1 MRVEVR
7 LRREFFEA
15 TVADLRRPHPVAFE
29 RVGWV
34 FAKQTI
40 ASKHDVLLM
49 AVEYAPVA
57 EDDYLEDC
65 RVGAS
70 FNATAIR
77 AAMQRSRATG
87 MACLQIHLHDHH
99 GHTAFS
105 SVDCRTIDK
114 LASSLRV
121 VTPNIAHGG
130 LVLSADSATARIW
143 LPENNKRHTP
153 SRAVIVGFPMRFG
166 PRS

>member
-1 MRVEVR
+1 MRIEVR
-7 LRREFFEA
+7 LRRKFFE
-15 TVADLRRPHPVAFE
+15 TMVADLRRPHPVAYE

-34 FAKQTI
+34 FAKQTV
-40 ASKHDVLLM
+40 ASPHDILLF
-49 AVEYAPVA
+49 AVDYAAVA
-57 EDDYLEDC
+57 EEDYLEDN

-87 MACLQIHLHDHH
+87 LACLQVHLHDHH

-105 SVDCRTIDK
+105 SVDIRTIDK
-114 LASSLRV
+114 LTSSLRV
-121 VTPNIAHGG
+121 VAPEIAHGG
-130 LVLSADSATARIW
+130 VVLSHDSATTRIW
-143 LPENNKRHTP
+143 LPQTEHHTP
-153 SRAVIVGFPMRFG
+153 SRATIVGFPMRFG

>member
-7 LRREFFEA
+7 LLREFFET
-15 TVADLRRPHPVAFE
+15 TVADLRRPHPVAYE

-40 ASKHDVLLM
+40 ASEHDVLLF
-49 AVEYAPVA
+49 AVDYAPVA
-57 EDDYLEDC
+57 DEDYLEDSL
-65 RVGAS
+65 VGAS

-87 MACLQIHLHDHH
+87 MACLQVHLHDHH
-99 GHTAFS
+99 GHTNFS
-105 SVDCRTIDK
+105 SVDRQTIDK
-114 LASSLRV
+114 LANSLRV
-121 VTPNIAHGG
+121 VAPNIAHGG
-130 LVLSADSATARIW
+130 LVLSHDSATARIW
-143 LPENNKRHTP
+143 LPDAKDHTP